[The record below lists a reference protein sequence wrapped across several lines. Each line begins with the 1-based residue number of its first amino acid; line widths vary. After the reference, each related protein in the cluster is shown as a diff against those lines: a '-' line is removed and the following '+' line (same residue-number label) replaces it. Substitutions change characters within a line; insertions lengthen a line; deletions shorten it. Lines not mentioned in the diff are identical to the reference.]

1 MPVCYGFHSFTL
13 WPPAGSPGVL
23 NSSGAILPRAVAT
36 RADQTRMRR
45 AAVWAVGSRRGLP
58 RRAQRRTHVLDRPA
72 RSVVRGDE
80 ACLYDPAR
88 SASEGRRTPHAPN
101 LRPIRPPPTPTR
113 AV

>member
-1 MPVCYGFHSFTL
+1 MPVCYGFHSFPL

-58 RRAQRRTHVLDRPA
+58 RRAQRRKHVLDRHA
-72 RSVVRGDE
+72 RAVVRVDE
-80 ACLYDPAR
+80 ACMDDPLGAD
-88 SASEGRRTPHAPN
+88 AEIGRAH
-101 LRPIRPPPTPTR
+101 
-113 AV
+113 V